1 MFANLTTPFLILTF
15 FLLYLT
21 VTFIFEV
28 IFLPAAV
35 FAVTLDKTLTELFK
49 ATSGFFTAPEITGF
63 FVSTT
68 LNVKVLV
75 FEFPKLSFT
84 LNLILYFPN
93 LDVLILPT
101 VVIFAFFFVRTLP
114 ALSFTVI
121 KSDNLTF
128 VPYSIVFT
136 FAVITGLLLLY
147 GFLGSGSVGSQ
158 SVNLPFVIGVNE
170 GLLIGSS
177 FFVPLKITTFV
188 PNAQ

>member
-1 MFANLTTPFLILTF
+1 M
-15 FLLYLT
+15 
-21 VTFIFEV
+21 
-28 IFLPAAV
+28 
-35 FAVTLDKTLTELFK
+35 
-49 ATSGFFTAPEITGF
+49 
-63 FVSTT
+63 
-68 LNVKVLV
+68 
-75 FEFPKLSFT
+75 
-84 LNLILYFPN
+84 
-93 LDVLILPT
+93 
-101 VVIFAFFFVRTLP
+101 VRTLP

-177 FFVPLKITTFV
+177 FFVPLKIITFV